1 MVCSTSGT
9 DINLHQ
15 LYLDKTPVYTQD
27 KASFIAL
34 IHKQQNRNEFRRQ
47 PEKSCEVMIPSL
59 EKLPVMNISIFKRID
74 FIDVEL

>member
-34 IHKQQNRNEFRRQ
+34 IHKEQNRNEFRRQ
-47 PEKSCEVMIPSL
+47 PCRKVV
-59 EKLPVMNISIFKRID
+59 KL
-74 FIDVEL
+74 